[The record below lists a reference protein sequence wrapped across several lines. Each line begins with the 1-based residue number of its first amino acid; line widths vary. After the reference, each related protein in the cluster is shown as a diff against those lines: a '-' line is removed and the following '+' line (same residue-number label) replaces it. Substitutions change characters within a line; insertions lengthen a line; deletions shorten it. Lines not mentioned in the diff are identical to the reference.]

1 VIADLDEVLRDL
13 LIREIDIKDNEVDI
27 TFDQPKREWSAR
39 LSKPTLNLFLFDVRE
54 NLRLRGAEQ
63 YSTITRPDG
72 NSEIRRNPV
81 RMALRYLLT
90 AWVKE
95 PEDEHLLLSN
105 AMMGFLRNPFIPID
119 QLPERFQSQPMAI
132 PIEVATFHQEEGPV
146 DKFTEIWGVLDNE
159 MRPGIVLTVTISVD
173 PYRPQV
179 FPQVHT
185 RQTRFVQDTPST
197 VTRKAIDAKP
207 ASKTYWSVGGTI
219 KSEKY
224 TPATL
229 ALVLVEKQTQVDLS
243 DEGNFVLHGVVE
255 GDYHLDILYNKKV
268 LKRQKIRVPAPNY
281 EISV

>member
-1 VIADLDEVLRDL
+1 VIADLDEVLRNL
-13 LIREIDIKDNEVDI
+13 LTREIEIKDNEVDI

-39 LSKPTLNLFLFDVRE
+39 LSKPTLNLFLFDLRE

-63 YSTITRPDG
+63 YTTLSRPDG
-72 NSEIRRNPV
+72 NTEIRRNPV

-95 PEDEHLLLSN
+95 PEDEHLLLSS
-105 AMMGFLRNPFIPID
+105 ALTALLRNPFIPVD
-119 QLPERFQSQPMAI
+119 RLPERMQSQPMPI

-159 MRPGIVLTVTISVD
+159 MRPGIVLTVTISID

-179 FPQVHT
+179 FPQVRT
-185 RQTRFVQDTPST
+185 RTTRFVQDTPST
-197 VTRKAIDAKP
+197 VSRKAVAAKP
-207 ASKTYWSVGGTI
+207 TSKSYWSVGGTI
-219 KSEKY
+219 ISEKY
-224 TPATL
+224 TPSTL
-229 ALVLVEKQTQVDLS
+229 AIVLVEKQTQVDLS

-268 LKRQKIRVPAPNY
+268 LKRQKIHVPAPNY